1 MQQEHSRQ
9 HRGRKWLSTAVK
21 VLIAVA
27 GLWYVLAQVS
37 WSDRVF
43 IARGAKIRN
52 VTFIRNTA
60 LPLLGRAGK
69 LWRIGFQDQRITVR
83 LPNGREVTAVA
94 NRSPIDFP
102 RHLRLPA
109 NYLVQAHGQ
118 PEIEQGLGP
127 ILATAKLWPLA
138 VALLLLGMPFVITAW
153 RWARLMRVQG
163 LPTSYGQCLTLTLVG
178 QFYSTFLPGTTSGDV
193 VKIIYAG
200 RLTGQPT
207 KSAVTVLLDRV
218 IGLVG
223 IMIVGGTA
231 AAVQLLVN
239 HFGATAAAPPDRVL
253 LRVVFLITGL
263 LAVLAAGATV
273 YFSARLR
280 RWFGV
285 DALLD
290 RLHLPEFIKHADRT
304 LRVYRGHMGLLAV
317 LLLASIVSQ
326 TALPVAGWLAGQAFG
341 MRASFGCYLAYL
353 PVTALATSLPIVPP
367 QGLGVLDSLVLHFFV
382 TRGVDSA
389 DQAFALA
396 QVIRFFPIFWNLL
409 GAYWVIRGHYGR
421 PHVESL
427 SELAPNAKEL

>member
-1 MQQEHSRQ
+1 M
-9 HRGRKWLSTAVK
+9 
-21 VLIAVA
+21 
-27 GLWYVLAQVS
+27 
-37 WSDRVF
+37 
-43 IARGAKIRN
+43 
-52 VTFIRNTA
+52 
-60 LPLLGRAGK
+60 
-69 LWRIGFQDQRITVR
+69 
-83 LPNGREVTAVA
+83 TAVA

-163 LPTSYGQCLTLTLVG
+163 LPTPYGQCLTLTLVG

-263 LAVLAAGATV
+263 LAVLAVGATV
-273 YFSARLR
+273 YFSARHKKVQHQAVQYAQPLR
-280 RWFGV
+280 RHN
-285 DALLD
+285 
-290 RLHLPEFIKHADRT
+290 R
-304 LRVYRGHMGLLAV
+304 
-317 LLLASIVSQ
+317 Q
-326 TALPVAGWLAGQAFG
+326 AGGQCCH
-341 MRASFGCYLAYL
+341 R
-353 PVTALATSLPIVPP
+353 
-367 QGLGVLDSLVLHFFV
+367 
-382 TRGVDSA
+382 
-389 DQAFALA
+389 
-396 QVIRFFPIFWNLL
+396 
-409 GAYWVIRGHYGR
+409 
-421 PHVESL
+421 
-427 SELAPNAKEL
+427 